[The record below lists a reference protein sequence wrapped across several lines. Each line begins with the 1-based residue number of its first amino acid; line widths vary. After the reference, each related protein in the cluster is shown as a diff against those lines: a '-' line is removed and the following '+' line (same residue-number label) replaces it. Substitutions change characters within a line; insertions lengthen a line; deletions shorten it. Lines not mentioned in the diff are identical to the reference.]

1 MLFKVVPLFL
11 LASMVLA
18 IPSKLGA
25 RVARR
30 RANRQSQII
39 NRLEQVDSAISDEQY
54 SDNWAGAV
62 WAEGDNTFTF
72 VTGTFVVPTPSGNNG
87 DSASAWVGIDGV
99 TCTSAILRTGVDFT
113 VSANGP
119 TYVFYPDIA
128 GYFPDITI
136 TAGDVVK
143 LNVTA
148 SSPYSGTVT
157 IDNLTRNEKVS
168 QDLFSFS
175 RLCGQDA
182 EWIVEDNRDEEDFS
196 LVPFAN
202 FGTVTFTDAIATG
215 TDTYTPSGATIVD
228 IQQNGKVLTST
239 SIAGSSVTIKYV

>member
-1 MLFKVVPLFL
+1 
-11 LASMVLA
+11 MVLA
-18 IPSKLGA
+18 IPSRLGA
-25 RVARR
+25 RLARR

-39 NRLEQVDSAISDEQY
+39 NRLEQVDSAISDVQY

-119 TYVFYPDIA
+119 TYAAWYQFYPDIA

-148 SSPYSGTVT
+148 SSLYSGTVT

-175 RLCGQDA
+175 RLCGRDA
-182 EWIVEDNRDEEDFS
+182 EWIVEDLEEDLGF
-196 LVPFAN
+196 PFAN
-202 FGTVTFTDAIATG
+202 FGMVTFTDAIAG
-215 TDTYTPSGATIVD
+215 TYTPSGATIVD

-239 SIAGSSVTIKYV
+239 SITGSSVTIKYV